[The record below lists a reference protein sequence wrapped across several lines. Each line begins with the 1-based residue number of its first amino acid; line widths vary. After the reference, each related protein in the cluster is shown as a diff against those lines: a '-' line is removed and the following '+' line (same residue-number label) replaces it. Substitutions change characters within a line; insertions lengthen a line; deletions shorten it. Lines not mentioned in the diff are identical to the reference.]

1 MLINH
6 GLIEIPADGAIV
18 ARAGLL
24 TDIHGVPADRN
35 IVATALGGHKL
46 VTADERILGWS
57 GNLGRLDARQ

>member
-1 MLINH
+1 MLINQ
-6 GLIEIPADGAIV
+6 GLIEIPVDGAIV

-24 TDIHGVPADRN
+24 TDIHGVPADCI

-57 GNLGRLDARQ
+57 GNLDRLDARQ